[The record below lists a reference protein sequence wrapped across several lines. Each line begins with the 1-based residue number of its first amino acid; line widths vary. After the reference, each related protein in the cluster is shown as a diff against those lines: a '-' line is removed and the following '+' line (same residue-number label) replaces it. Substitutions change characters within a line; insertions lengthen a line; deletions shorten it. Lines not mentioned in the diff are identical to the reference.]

1 MVVWLVTVG
10 EPLPIDAGT
19 PRLLRAGILADL
31 LAEKGHVVH
40 WWSSSFDHQLKKQ
53 RSQGYER
60 VMYRSN
66 ATLHL
71 LPGRSYA
78 KNVSLARVRNHR
90 DNAAAFTLHAAQCD
104 ERPDVILCSYPTA
117 ELCEAAIAYGAAR
130 SIPVVVDVRDLWP
143 DIFEELLPQL
153 LRPLARPL
161 LLPMRR
167 LSRRVFER
175 ATAIT
180 GVTAEFVAWGVQ
192 RGQRPPSEEDCAF
205 AMAYVERPP
214 APAALALAR
223 ARWREMGVAETDLNF
238 VFFGTI
244 GRQFDLSTVIAAARE
259 ISDRRVRFV
268 ICGIGDRL
276 DTYRAQAAGC
286 DKIIFPGWIDSA
298 MIRSLMS
305 MSVAGLAP
313 YHLSDNFNSN
323 IPNKII
329 EYLAGSLPIVTTLS
343 GVPEAMLLAHDCGL
357 GYGHKNVSELRDA
370 VNLLVTDP
378 ARQRNMAA
386 NAFALYQERFAASRV
401 YGDMINYLARI
412 AIQRSGTPASAHK
425 AAESAA

>member
-1 MVVWLVTVG
+1 MIVWLVTVG
-10 EPLPIDAGT
+10 EPLPTDAGA

-31 LAEKGHVVH
+31 LADKGHVVH
-40 WWSSSFDHQLKKQ
+40 WWSSSFDHQQKKQ
-53 RSQGYER
+53 RARGYR
-60 VMYRSN
+60 RLTYRPN

-78 KNVSLARVRNHR
+78 SNVSFARVGNHR
-90 DNAAAFTLHAAQCD
+90 DNAEAFTLHAGQCS

-130 SIPVVVDVRDLWP
+130 SIAVVVDVRDLWP
-143 DIFEELLPQL
+143 DIFEELLPQFA
-153 LRPLARPL
+153 RPLARPL

-167 LSRRVFER
+167 QSRRVFER

-180 GVTAEFVAWGVQ
+180 GVTAEFVAWGLQ
-192 RGQRPPSEEDCAF
+192 RGHRPPSANDWAF

-214 APAALALAR
+214 APAALAEAR
-223 ARWREMGVAETDLNF
+223 ARWHEMGVVETHLNF

-259 ISDRRVRFV
+259 VSDSRVRFI
-268 ICGIGDRL
+268 ICGTGDRL
-276 DTYRAQAAGC
+276 DQYRALAAHC
-286 DKIIFPGWIDSA
+286 DNIVFPGWIDSA

-313 YHLSDNFNSN
+313 YNLSDNFNSN

-329 EYLAGSLPIVTTLS
+329 EYLAGGLPIVTTLG
-343 GVPEAMLLAHDCGL
+343 GVPGAMLVTRGCGL
-357 GYGHKNVSELRDA
+357 TYPHGSIGDLRTAIESLATDA
-370 VNLLVTDP
+370 V
-378 ARQRNMAA
+378 RQQAMAA
-386 NAFALYQERFAASRV
+386 SALALYRERFDAGHV
-401 YGDMINYLARI
+401 YGEMIDYLGRI
-412 AIQRSGTPASAHK
+412 AGQHSG
-425 AAESAA
+425 SAAVSQSATVIAA